1 MTASKRMGAV
11 AYTHAQRLGGAPA
24 FLHLGPSTLW
34 SREGHKHHQALM
46 IWLRA
51 AAEGGRAALQEVLL
65 KGGRDASNPAHVVG
79 MVRQAETVEVAN
91 FLIDRMGHGVL
102 TAELLQPDEL
112 VSGIIA
118 QACHDLAE
126 SALWTAVR
134 RGAQPLACMSTP
146 VEARPHED

>member
-1 MTASKRMGAV
+1 M
-11 AYTHAQRLGGAPA
+11 
-24 FLHLGPSTLW
+24 
-34 SREGHKHHQALM
+34 
-46 IWLRA
+46 
-51 AAEGGRAALQEVLL
+51 LL

-118 QACHDLAE
+118 QARFCPAHSQHCSSQRPPSCAV
-126 SALWTAVR
+126 SIAVR
-134 RGAQPLACMSTP
+134 RGAQPLACVSKP
-146 VEARPHED
+146 IEARPREDGAGAGPETPS

>member
-1 MTASKRMGAV
+1 M
-11 AYTHAQRLGGAPA
+11 
-24 FLHLGPSTLW
+24 
-34 SREGHKHHQALM
+34 
-46 IWLRA
+46 
-51 AAEGGRAALQEVLL
+51 LL

-118 QACHDLAE
+118 QARFCPAQ
-126 SALWTAVR
+126 SALHFT
-134 RGAQPLACMSTP
+134 GATVLHSQHCTP
-146 VEARPHED
+146 